1 MFRVVTSAKYIMSIS
16 STNIIIGL
24 INDFHDDVV
33 IWKCFPRYWPFVR
46 GSHRSQVDSRYIE
59 AVARYFDVFLDV
71 SVTVEPTVEVLV
83 ICYVMTLMWRNSNT
97 VAEISSLMVL
107 YFLHS
112 TSVLSFYIDVILTLP
127 I

>member
-1 MFRVVTSAKYIMSIS
+1 MFKVVTSAKYIMGIS

-33 IWKCFPRYWPFVR
+33 IWKCLPRYWPFVR
-46 GSHRSQVDSRYIE
+46 GSHWSQVDSRYKE
-59 AVARYFDVFLDV
+59 AVARYFDVFVDV
-71 SVTVEPTVEVLV
+71 SVTVEPAVEVLM

-112 TSVLSFYIDVILTLP
+112 TSVLSFYTDVILTLP